1 VSELT
6 AHGTPNLA
14 GDASSAEAQFLDS
27 LRRRVSWQSEK
38 ASRLRGGVTEPGV
51 RELADEPVDVHDV
64 SALGRLIDS
73 RPDDPRAPE
82 WRAFLDDLRIL
93 ADSDGRLHEDYG
105 CLVRAVLGD
114 LVDKGRGA

>member
-1 VSELT
+1 VSELA
-6 AHGTPNLA
+6 AHGMPDLA
-14 GDASSAEAQFLDS
+14 GDAGSAEVQFLES

-38 ASRLRGGVTEPGV
+38 ASRLRGGVTVPEA
-51 RELADEPVDVHDV
+51 RESTGEVVDVHDV
-64 SALGRLIDS
+64 SALERLLDS
-73 RPDDPRAPE
+73 RQDDPRAPE

-114 LVDKGRGA
+114 LVD

>member
-1 VSELT
+1 MSEL
-6 AHGTPNLA
+6 AVHGIPDPA
-14 GDASSAEAQFLDS
+14 GDASSAEAQFLDH

-38 ASRLRGGVTEPGV
+38 ALRLRGGVAVLEA
-51 RELADEPVDVHDV
+51 RESAPEVVDVHDV
-64 SALGRLIDS
+64 SSLQRLLDS
-73 RPDDPRAPE
+73 RPDDPRTPE

-114 LVDKGRGA
+114 LVD

>member
-1 VSELT
+1 VSEL
-6 AHGTPNLA
+6 AAQGMPDLA
-14 GDASSAEAQFLDS
+14 GDATSAEAQFLDS

-38 ASRLRGGVTEPGV
+38 ASRLRGGVAPTAPAV
-51 RELADEPVDVHDV
+51 RDEPAAETVDIHDV
-64 SALGRLIDS
+64 SALGRLLDS
-73 RPDDPRAPE
+73 RPDDPRAEE

-114 LVDKGRGA
+114 LVD